1 MQQAVTTYQKQF
13 EKESKPVNDRHSNAT
28 PSWGTPQD
36 IIEAARHVLGGAI
49 DLDPASSEFFNSRVR
64 ARRFY
69 SLEDD
74 GLRKSWCDYFP
85 YEDNDH
91 EFPVD
96 DVERFSIF
104 LNPPS
109 GRYTGTKFTH
119 GNLSLIRGN
128 WINKLFWQKLLDEI
142 QLGHVSHAI
151 YVAYSLEQ
159 VQTTQGCCTNS
170 ILEYPVCFPKVRLD
184 FVDEEGK
191 EWTQGTHASAIVY
204 VPGLLNNSE
213 LFNSEFTQF
222 GKVINC

>member
-1 MQQAVTTYQKQF
+1 MSITTYQKQF
-13 EKESKPVNDRHSNAT
+13 ETEKKPVNDRHSNAT

-36 IIEAARHVLGGAI
+36 IVEASRHVLGGII

-69 SLEDD
+69 DLNDD

-109 GRYTGTKFTH
+109 GRYKGGKLTT
-119 GNLSLIRGN
+119 GNLGLCSN

-142 QLGHVSHAI
+142 QLGHVSHGI
-151 YVAYSLEQ
+151 YIAYSAEQ
-159 VQTTQGCCTNS
+159 MQTTQNDCTQS
-170 ILEYPVCFPKVRLD
+170 VLDFPLCIPKKRLD
-184 FVDEEGK
+184 YVDQEGT
-191 EWTQGTHASAIVY
+191 EWTQGTHASAVVY
-204 VPGLLNNSE
+204 VPGLVNNSE
-213 LFNSEFTQF
+213 LFKSEFAQF

>member
-1 MQQAVTTYQKQF
+1 MTVTTYQKQF
-13 EKESKPVNDRHSNAT
+13 ETEKKPVNDRHSNAT

-36 IIEAARHVLGGAI
+36 IIEAARHVLNGVI
-49 DLDPASSEFFNSRVR
+49 DLDPASSEFFNSRVQ
-64 ARRFY
+64 ARKFY
-69 SLEDD
+69 DLEDD
-74 GLRKSWCDYFP
+74 GLRKSWCRFFSFLN
-85 YEDNDH
+85 EDQDH
-91 EFPVD
+91 CE
-96 DVERFSIF
+96 DVGRFSIF

-159 VQTTQGCCTNS
+159 VQTTQVDCTNS
-170 ILEYPVCFPKVRLD
+170 LLEYPICFPKTRLD
-184 FVDEEGK
+184 YADEEGK

-204 VPGLLNNSE
+204 VPGLINNSE
-213 LFNSEFTQF
+213 LFKSEFTQF